1 MSAVGKLT
9 PKQRASV
16 FCAESRVNV
25 WEGAVRSSKTICSI
39 LRWIRFIKEAP
50 AGNLLMVGKTERTLK
65 RNIIDVMIEM
75 LGKKRA
81 KYIAGKGEFIVLGRV
96 IYIAGANDEA
106 AQEKI
111 RGLTLVGSYGD
122 EISIWPES
130 FFTMLLSR
138 LSIRGS
144 KFFGTTNPDNP
155 VHWLKKLLDRVAVHL
170 TRDGE
175 IIRRTIGADT
185 RKGKVLNW
193 ARMTFK
199 LRDNPHLPED
209 YLLSLESEYSG
220 LWYKRFILGEWVA
233 AEGAVFDFWDPDLY
247 VVDKLPPIRRY
258 ISDAIDYGTTNPTA
272 GTRMAIGV
280 DNVLYITAE
289 WSPPSGVDSTYS
301 RGYQSWSLAQGNGA
315 PDYVFIDPAAASLK
329 LQFRTDKVHP
339 RVRNGN
345 NDVMDGIRLMT
356 SLTKAG
362 RLKFHS
368 SCENLLEE
376 IPGYAYDPEYSKKG
390 EDKVI
395 KSQDHW
401 IDTVRY
407 NVKTGITIARPFLNL
422 PIREL
427 EAA

>member
-1 MSAVGKLT
+1 MNVKKFT
-9 PKQRASV
+9 RKQRASV
-16 FCAESRVNV
+16 QLANARVNV

-39 LRWIRFIKEAP
+39 IRWIQFIKSAP
-50 AGNLLMVGKTERTLK
+50 KGNLLMVGKTERTLK

-81 KYIAGKGEFIVLGRV
+81 KYIAGKGEFIVMGRI

-155 VHWLKKLLDRVAVHL
+155 VHWLKKLLDRASVWL
-170 TRDGE
+170 KRDNSVQV
-175 IIRRTIGADT
+175 RDIGMDT
-185 RKGKVLNW
+185 KKGKVLNW

-199 LRDNPHLPED
+199 LRDNPNLPEE
-209 YLLSLESEYSG
+209 YLVSLESEYSG

-247 VVDKLPPIRRY
+247 VVDTLPPIRRI

-272 GTRMAIGV
+272 GTRMGIGT
-280 DNVLYITAE
+280 DNILYIMGE
-289 WSPPSGVDSTYS
+289 WTPPPGVDSTYS
-301 RGYQSWSLAQGNGA
+301 KSYQTWSLLRGEGA
-315 PDYVFIDPAAASLK
+315 PDYVFVDPAAASLK
-329 LQFRTDKVHP
+329 LQLRTDKVHP

-345 NDVMDGIRLMT
+345 NDVLDGIRLMT
-356 SLTKAG
+356 SLMKAG
-362 RLKFHS
+362 RLKIHS
-368 SCENLLEE
+368 SCEMLLDE
-376 IPGYAYDPEYSKKG
+376 IPGYVWDPEYSKKG

-395 KSQDHW
+395 KVNDHW
-401 IDTVRY
+401 TDTVRY
-407 NVKTGITIARPFLNL
+407 NVKTGITIARPYLNL
-422 PIREL
+422 PIREV